1 MSDAM
6 KLLTTAD
13 PETADQVR
21 LKLESANIDPE
32 SPAVERMAGDV
43 IYGLSVDTALGRTIA
58 DGYIRMIGSG
68 LDNSRMDLYSRV
80 IHRESEENTTYAVIL
95 AASLIEILIRGDDS
109 LIDDFFRAA
118 GLLKQKWLYAL
129 SPEPLNVVSEIIG
142 PDDTAA
148 AKAWLAF
155 LCDVFTHDLTYNQF
169 RRFSGIFPKAVRN
182 WPAEKRS
189 WRIAQIR
196 RVVRRDFNLAC
207 IFADALNRELSLL
220 AKDGLEIFVT
230 EGLARYRQDET
241 RGAKFL
247 GLSTRSALDACHR
260 LRTTGVLSLNK
271 RQLTSYLQARCGRP
285 ISIRPISALGGLL
298 PSGESGGTL
307 VCFDGRTIYLADEIN
322 RYPGHQANDFLY
334 KSLAWIEAGLLEF
347 GTFDFDLEKL
357 AAAVPTADLLISTE
371 NNGSTDMD
379 RFFLSFADPEVARDL
394 FTVFEYGR
402 IRTLLENAYPGG
414 AARYFPPVREA
425 AEKWLQSTAEPGL
438 MSVLFALIVPQT
450 DEYAKRSLKFNR
462 IQAVKKITDIFQD
475 CTAGVADAEA
485 SAAGVLRALSEISR
499 DVFLEEGH
507 YRPLTTPFGL
517 RVRPELFYAAFA
529 AYEKQAGLLKEKLV
543 RLSGESLHKSE
554 IRRKLTDR
562 GGMLSADD
570 IREMIQAA
578 RKRTGRS
585 DENGGK
591 WLTNP
596 DLEQLYGEISTGTS
610 PVDGFTGETYR
621 YHEWDRNIGDYLADH
636 VLVRNR
642 AMATGDTHFYQ
653 TTLSRN
659 NGLVKKIRYAF
670 EMLKPEGMSILRKW
684 REGDDFD
691 YRRLLEYAVDK
702 KTGRTPSDRIYI
714 KRLKQ
719 QRDVAVLLLLD
730 FSRSTSNL
738 VAGSDSTMVLDVE
751 KEALVLFCEAL
762 SVTGDAFAIAGF
774 SGTGRLGVDYFPV
787 KSFEEPL
794 SKDVEQ
800 RIGII
805 SPQRNTR
812 MGAAV
817 RHATSVF
824 SNMTARTKL
833 MIIISDGFPN
843 DIDYKRD
850 YALAD
855 TRRALLEARTRGII
869 VHSITINI
877 AGDSRLDDLYGR
889 VRHSVISDVRELPDR
904 LIRIYGRLTG

>member
-1 MSDAM
+1 MTEAI

-13 PETADQVR
+13 PVVADQVR
-21 LKLESANIDPE
+21 LGLNAANIDPD
-32 SPAVERMAGDV
+32 SPAVERMVGDV

-58 DGYIRMIGSG
+58 DGYIKMIAAGVN
-68 LDNSRMDLYSRV
+68 NSRMNLYTRV
-80 IHRESEENTTYAVIL
+80 IHRESEENTTYAGIL
-95 AASLIEILIRGDDS
+95 AAGLINILILGDDS

-118 GLLKQKWLYAL
+118 ELLKRKWLYAL

-142 PDDTAA
+142 PDDTTAG
-148 AKAWLAF
+148 KAWLEF

-169 RRFSGIFPKAVRN
+169 RRFSGTFPKAVRL
-182 WPAEKRS
+182 WPAEKRA
-189 WRIAQIR
+189 WRINQVR

-241 RGAKFL
+241 RGTKFL
-247 GLSTRSALDACHR
+247 GLSTRSALDTCHR
-260 LRTTGVLSLNK
+260 LRTTGVLSLN
-271 RQLTSYLQARCGRP
+271 RRRLTSYLQARCGRLV
-285 ISIRPISALGGLL
+285 SIRPLSGLGGLL
-298 PSGESGGTL
+298 PAGEKGRTL
-307 VCFDGRTIYLADEIN
+307 VCFDGRTLYLADEIT
-322 RYPGHQANDFLY
+322 RYADHQANDFLY
-334 KSLAWIEAGLLEF
+334 KSLAWIEAGLFEF

-357 AAAVPTADLLISTE
+357 AIACPGADLFNHID
-371 NNGSTDMD
+371 NNGATDMD
-379 RFFLSFADPEVARDL
+379 RFFLAFPEPETARDL

-402 IRTLLENAYPGG
+402 IRTLLGKAYPGG
-414 AARYFPPVREA
+414 AERYFPPVREEA
-425 AEKWLQSTAEPGL
+425 QKWLLSTPEPGL
-438 MSVLFALIVPQT
+438 MSALFALIV
-450 DEYAKRSLKFNR
+450 L
-462 IQAVKKITDIFQD
+462 QAEDVRHRLRDDQCPAADKIIDIFNA
-475 CTAGVADAEA
+475 CTAAAAEVEA
-485 SAAGVLRALSEISR
+485 SAAGVVRALTGIKR
-499 DVFLEEGH
+499 DVFSDGGV
-507 YRPLTTPFGL
+507 YRTLTTPFGL
-517 RVRPELFYAAFA
+517 RIRPELFYAAFA
-529 AYEKQAGLLKEKLV
+529 SYEKQAGLLKEKIARV
-543 RLSGESLHKSE
+543 SGESLHKSE
-554 IRRKLTDR
+554 IRRKLMDR
-562 GGMLSADD
+562 GGTLSADD
-570 IREMIQAA
+570 IRELIQSG
-578 RKRTGRS
+578 RQRIGRS
-585 DENGGK
+585 DESGNK
-591 WLTNP
+591 RLP
-596 DLEQLYGEISTGTS
+596 DIDIEQLYGETDTGAS
-610 PVDGFTGETYR
+610 FSDGFTGEIFR

-642 AMATGDTHFYQ
+642 TMTSGDTHFYQ

-659 NGLVKKIRYAF
+659 SGLVKKIRYAF
-670 EMLKPEGMSILRKW
+670 EMLKPEGISFLRKW

-762 SVTGDAFAIAGF
+762 SVTGDTFAIAGF

-787 KSFEEPL
+787 KSFKEPL
-794 SKDVEQ
+794 NSEVQQ
-800 RIGII
+800 RIGMI

-817 RHATSVF
+817 RHATTVF
-824 SNMTARTKL
+824 SDMAARTKL

-855 TRRALLEARTRGII
+855 TRRSLLEARTRGII

-877 AGDSRLDDLYGR
+877 AGDSSLDDLYGR